1 MKKLLICLFVVF
13 LTVGCSTESKPS
25 CEQDDTF
32 SMEFTNGSN
41 DPYDLYINDQFQQII
56 KAKSKTTYDIKAGYW
71 SAEVVQRSGYTVDQI
86 DNIYSN
92 TYQSCTNYYI
102 VF

>member
-13 LTVGCSTESKPS
+13 LTAGCTNTSKPS

-41 DPYDLYINDQFQQII
+41 DPYDLYINDQYQQII
-56 KAKSKTTYDIKAGYW
+56 KPKSKTTYDIPAGYW
-71 SAEVVQRSGYTVDQI
+71 SAEVVQRSGFTGIGV

-92 TYQSCTNYYI
+92 TYLSCTNYYI

>member
-13 LTVGCSTESKPS
+13 LTIGCSTASKPT
-25 CEQDDTF
+25 CEQDNTF

-41 DPYDLYINDQFQQII
+41 DPYDLYINGVFEQIVE
-56 KAKSKTTYDIKAGYW
+56 AKSKTTYDIPAGYW
-71 SAEVVQRSGYTVDQI
+71 SAKVVQRSGYTLYQTVND
-86 DNIYSN
+86 YSN
-92 TYQSCTNYYI
+92 TYESCTNYYI